1 MTLVYF
7 FLMYLCM
14 YKCVYSCLCM
24 WMYCLNM
31 LSCAC
36 ICVCIPV
43 CTCGCGAH
51 IYWCSCICGCIG
63 VCAYGCT
70 IHVCAVVHTFV
81 CVLMSVLF
89 IFAQVWVHMS
99 VCGQKG
105 WRINSS
111 SVILRKTT
119 SFGTRSFFG
128 LSLLIKIH
136 QTVDEL
142 QHFFCLY
149 SLGIP
154 STYHHTGH
162 FYLVFGD
169 QTQLFILE
177 RQGFY

>member
-1 MTLVYF
+1 MSVLVDGLFKYAQ
-7 FLMYLCM
+7 LCM
-14 YKCVYSCLCM
+14 HMCVYSCLYM
-24 WMYCLNM
+24 WMWCSYLLVFMHMWMHWCLCIWM
-31 LSCAC
+31 YYSCLCSCAY
-36 ICVCIPV
+36 ICVL
-43 CTCGCGAH
+43 
-51 IYWCSCICGCIG
+51 
-63 VCAYGCT
+63 
-70 IHVCAVVHTFV
+70 
-81 CVLMSVLF
+81 LMSVLF
-89 IFAQVWVHMS
+89 IFAQVWVHMY

-142 QHFFCLY
+142 QQFFCLY

-162 FYLVFGD
+162 FYMVFGD